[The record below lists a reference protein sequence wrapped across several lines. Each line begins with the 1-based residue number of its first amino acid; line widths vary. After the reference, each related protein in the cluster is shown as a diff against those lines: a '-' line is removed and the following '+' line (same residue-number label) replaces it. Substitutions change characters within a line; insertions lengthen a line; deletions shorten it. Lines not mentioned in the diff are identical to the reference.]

1 LKLKD
6 AIEYMRAE
14 APSPDPALPESE
26 VVSFAIDS
34 REVKAGD
41 VFFALSQPDYS
52 NNGFNGDFEDATKY
66 AAQALKAGAAAC
78 VLRPDRFE
86 EHKAEL
92 EPYKDRLI
100 FADDVIKALQRLAHG
115 VYLDWNKT
123 VVAVTGSAGKTTAKE
138 LTAHVLEAGG
148 RRVLKNIKN
157 YNNGLGHPLTVLN
170 LAADPGYDAAV
181 LEMGMSTPMREI
193 ARLCE
198 ITPPDIAIVLN
209 VLPVHLEHLGSIE
222 GVARAKAEI
231 VEGMKPGG
239 TAVLN
244 GDDPRVA
251 AMAELSRGVV
261 TFGIENPADVMAS
274 DIASAGFGK
283 TEFTLATPTGEARVR
298 FPLNGRHNILNAL
311 AAAGAGHA
319 LGMTAEAIAER
330 LSSAAAPTQ
339 RGEVLEFAAGFT
351 VINDSY
357 NSNPDALM
365 SMVQTLVEGAGDRR
379 KIVVAGE
386 MLELGPESD
395 EIHRRTGAK
404 IAASG
409 ADMLIGVRGV
419 AREMV
424 TGAIAA
430 GLDAEFAEDSAA
442 AGERL
447 AAVIKEGDVVLVKG
461 SRGVRTERVVEEIQK
476 RFEAAAGST
485 VAGMAEG

>member
-1 LKLKD
+1 
-6 AIEYMRAE
+6 
-14 APSPDPALPESE
+14 
-26 VVSFAIDS
+26 
-34 REVKAGD
+34 
-41 VFFALSQPDYS
+41 
-52 NNGFNGDFEDATKY
+52 
-66 AAQALKAGAAAC
+66 
-78 VLRPDRFE
+78 
-86 EHKAEL
+86 
-92 EPYKDRLI
+92 
-100 FADDVIKALQRLAHG
+100 
-115 VYLDWNKT
+115 
-123 VVAVTGSAGKTTAKE
+123 
-138 LTAHVLEAGG
+138 
-148 RRVLKNIKN
+148 
-157 YNNGLGHPLTVLN
+157 
-170 LAADPGYDAAV
+170 
-181 LEMGMSTPMREI
+181 
-193 ARLCE
+193 
-198 ITPPDIAIVLN
+198 
-209 VLPVHLEHLGSIE
+209 
-222 GVARAKAEI
+222 
-231 VEGMKPGG
+231 
-239 TAVLN
+239 
-244 GDDPRVA
+244 
-251 AMAELSRGVV
+251 
-261 TFGIENPADVMAS
+261 
-274 DIASAGFGK
+274 
-283 TEFTLATPTGEARVR
+283 
-298 FPLNGRHNILNAL
+298 
-311 AAAGAGHA
+311 
-319 LGMTAEAIAER
+319 MTAEAIAER